1 MTRIINLLTV
11 RKTYSILT
19 PAERR
24 STLML
29 LTLMFIGMFLEM
41 LSVGLVIPVMALLT
55 QSDYASKYPDL
66 LPVFEVLGNPGQ
78 QSVVIGGMLGLI
90 GVYLCKNIFLAFL
103 VWHQTSFTFSIG
115 EQVSQRLFTIYLRQ
129 PYTFHL
135 QRNSAQLLRNVIGE
149 VTMFMGIIGA
159 YLMFLTE
166 VLVLLGLCVL
176 LLLFEPLG
184 TLIVVCVLGPAAWGF
199 HHFTRSRITHW
210 GQSRQHHEGLRIQ
223 HLQQGLGGIKDVKL
237 LGRETNFLE
246 QYSLH
251 NAETWRIGRMIST
264 LKQLPRLWLEALAVS
279 GLATLVLTM
288 LAQGHAMESVLPML
302 ALFAAAAF
310 RLMPSVNRILGALQS
325 MRFSQPVIDTLYADF
340 QLAVPA
346 ANDNYISAAPF
357 REMLELKQ
365 VDYTY
370 SGAPQPAL
378 SNLSLVI
385 RRGES
390 VGFIGASG
398 AGKSTLVDI
407 ILGLLTPVNG
417 EVWVDGTD
425 IHVYL
430 RNWQNQI
437 GYVPQSIFLTDDTL
451 RRNVAFGLPNEQI
464 DDAAVQHA
472 IMAAQ
477 LEEFIASLPDGLET
491 VVGERGVR
499 LSGGQRQRIGIARA
513 LYHDPAVLVLDEA
526 TSALDAATER
536 GVMQAV
542 DALHGTKTI
551 IIVAHRLSTVEH
563 CDRLYR
569 LEQGRVVEEG
579 KTREILG
586 LSKASTYS
594 QGEKAAL

>member
-1 MTRIINLLTV
+1 MMSTINLLTA
-11 RKTYSILT
+11 RKVYSLLT
-19 PAERR
+19 PTERHNAM
-24 STLML
+24 ML
-29 LTLMFIGMFLEM
+29 LGLMFIGMLLET
-41 LSVGLVIPVMALLT
+41 LGIGLVIPVMALLT
-55 QSDYASKYPDL
+55 QGEYASKYPAL
-66 LPVFEVLGNPGQ
+66 LPFFEALGNPNQ
-78 QSVVIGGMLGLI
+78 QNLVIGGMLTLVGI
-90 GVYLCKNIFLAFL
+90 YLVKNVFLAFL
-103 VWHQTSFTFSIG
+103 AWRQTSFTFDVG
-115 EQVSQRLFTIYLRQ
+115 EQLSQRLFTVYLCQ

-135 QRNSAQLLRNVIGE
+135 QRNSAQLLRNLTSE
-149 VTMFMGIIGA
+149 VGMFVSAIAA
-159 YLMFLTE
+159 YFSFLTE
-166 VLVLLGLCVL
+166 ILVLLGLL
-176 LLLFEPLG
+176 ALLLFIEPLG
-184 TLIVVCVLGPAAWGF
+184 AFIVMSTLGTAAWGF

-210 GQSRQHHEGLRIQ
+210 GHIRQHHEGLRIQ
-223 HLQQGLGGIKDVKL
+223 HLQQGLGGAKDVKL
-237 LGRETNFLE
+237 LGRETDFLE
-246 QYSLH
+246 QYRLH
-251 NAETWRIGRMIST
+251 NTMSWRIARMATT
-264 LKQLPRLWLEALAVS
+264 LKQLPRLWLEVLAVG

-288 LAQGHAMESVLPML
+288 LAQGRAMESVLPML

-310 RLMPSVNRILGALQS
+310 RLMPSVNRILGAVQTL
-325 MRFSQPVIDTLYADF
+325 RFSQPVIDTLYIDL
-340 QLAVPA
+340 QLAIPA
-346 ANDNYISAAPF
+346 TNANRIPATPF
-357 REMLELKQ
+357 SEMLELRQ
-365 VDYTY
+365 VNYTY
-370 SGAPQPAL
+370 FGAPQPAL
-378 SNLSLVI
+378 NDLSLAI
-385 RRGES
+385 HCGES

-407 ILGLLTPVNG
+407 ILGLLTPDSG
-417 EVWVDGTD
+417 ELRVDGTD
-425 IHVYL
+425 IHVHL

-464 DDAAVQHA
+464 DDVAVQHA

-542 DALHGTKTI
+542 EALHGTKTI

-569 LEQGRVVEEG
+569 LEQGRVLEEG

-586 LSKASTYS
+586 RKS
-594 QGEKAAL
+594 EKLLQTRQA